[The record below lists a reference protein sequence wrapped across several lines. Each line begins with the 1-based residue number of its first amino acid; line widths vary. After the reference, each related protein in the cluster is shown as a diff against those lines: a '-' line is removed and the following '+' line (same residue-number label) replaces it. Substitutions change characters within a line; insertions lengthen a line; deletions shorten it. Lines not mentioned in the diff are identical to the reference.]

1 MSKNTAFSFNENTR
15 RYYLDAM
22 GIQCWQL
29 RDAEDRPVEKR
40 SAEDRPA
47 VDRQAAEQGSL
58 AANNR
63 DVISAEIVTEGNNWS
78 QLETTIQQCDQCQ
91 LSATRTQA
99 IAGRGNQS
107 AELMFVL
114 LAPGSSDDEAGTIC
128 SGEAN
133 DLFSKMLAAINVPIE
148 DVYIT
153 SLLKCKV
160 SAKHTVSPQEIKQCH
175 LYLKQQ
181 IQLIQPKLLIVLG
194 ETTIRCLLQKNLSLD
209 DFRAMNAEPQY
220 QIESVPLFVSYS
232 PQELLQQ
239 AENKRKAWSDLQQLQ
254 KMFKHN

>member
-1 MSKNTAFSFNENTR
+1 VSKNTTFSSPDENRR
-15 RYYLDAM
+15 RYYLDVM

-29 RDAEDRPVEKR
+29 RNAEDR
-40 SAEDRPA
+40 
-47 VDRQAAEQGSL
+47 QTLEQDPQTTD
-58 AANNR
+58 NR
-63 DVISAEIVTEGNNWS
+63 DVISAEIVTQSNSWP
-78 QLETTIQQCDQCQ
+78 QLKTAIQQCDKCQ
-91 LSATRTQA
+91 LCVTRKQA

-133 DLFSKMLAAINVPIE
+133 DLLGKMLAAINVPID

-160 SAKHTVSPQEIKQCH
+160 PAKHTVSPQEIKQCFV
-175 LYLKQQ
+175 YLKQQ

-209 DFRAMNAEPQY
+209 DFRVMNTESQY
-220 QIESVPLFVSYS
+220 QVETVPLFVSYS

-239 AENKRKAWSDLQQLQ
+239 AENKRKAWADLQQLQ
-254 KMFKHN
+254 KLIKN

>member
-1 MSKNTAFSFNENTR
+1 VSKNTAFSLDENTR
-15 RYYLDAM
+15 RYYLDVM

-29 RDAEDRPVEKR
+29 RDAEDRPVVN
-40 SAEDRPA
+40 RPA
-47 VDRQAAEQGSL
+47 ADRQAAERGSL
-58 AANNR
+58 VANNR
-63 DVISAEIVTEGNNWS
+63 DVTSADIITDADNWS
-78 QLETTIQQCDQCQ
+78 QLETTIQQCDKCQ
-91 LSATRTQA
+91 LCATRKQA

-114 LAPGSSDDEAGTIC
+114 LAPAGSDDEAATIC

-133 DLFSKMLAAINVPIE
+133 DLFGKMLAAINVPIE

-153 SLLKCKV
+153 SLLKCQV
-160 SAKHTVSPQEIKQCH
+160 PAKHTVSPQEVKQCFV
-175 LYLKQQ
+175 YLKQQ
-181 IQLIQPKLLIVLG
+181 MQLIQPKLLVVLG

-209 DFRAMNAEPQY
+209 DFRVMNTESQY
-220 QIESVPLFVSYS
+220 QLESVPLFVSYS

-254 KMFKHN
+254 KIVEN